1 MMLLL
6 FHYSL
11 RSHTSQQFHLHPLSP
26 SFWQFTTAITQ
37 WNPVIY
43 STPFL
48 SYIAKMIATEEEMK
62 AARIP
67 PAWRDVCAH
76 VLIKLNECRRENY
89 YRMDKCQELRHE
101 YEKCQYEE

>member
-1 MMLLL
+1 
-6 FHYSL
+6 
-11 RSHTSQQFHLHPLSP
+11 
-26 SFWQFTTAITQ
+26 
-37 WNPVIY
+37 
-43 STPFL
+43 
-48 SYIAKMIATEEEMK
+48 MIATEEEMK